1 MTNPMYPAQPAY
13 GIAPS
18 TPNYGAPAPA
28 PAYGAPAPVYGA
40 PPTQFIPVPAPAP
53 IPQGAQPYAPAPV
66 PAGFDDAKV
75 IGNLDSRMGPGLH
88 KCRIERIKTHVSR
101 KGPVYWILQFTV
113 LESSDLPGDPSHT
126 VHRVGEQVST
136 SYNMNGDYAG
146 EIKTVLAQ
154 LMGGNPAD
162 VKAHHVQWSADPANP
177 FLGTI
182 VEVAGRTR
190 IDPKTGMVR
199 VSKDGDPYVNFKFR
213 VLEPGPAIVAALA
226 AQGK

>member
-1 MTNPMYPAQPAY
+1 MTQYNPPAPPAY
-13 GIAPS
+13 GI
-18 TPNYGAPAPA
+18 PATT
-28 PAYGAPAPVYGA
+28 PAYGAPVANPYA
-40 PPTQFIPVPAPAP
+40 PPPAQFVPVPAPAP
-53 IPQGAQPYAPAPV
+53 IPQGTPAYAPAPV

-75 IGNLDSRMGPGLH
+75 VGGMDERLGPGLH
-88 KCRIERIKTHVSR
+88 KCEIKRIKTHVSR

-113 LESSDLPGDPSHT
+113 LESGDLPGDPSHT
-126 VHRVGEQVST
+126 VHRAGEEVST

-154 LMGGNPAD
+154 LMGGNAAD
-162 VKAHHVQWSADPANP
+162 VKSHHVQWSADPANP

-199 VSKDGDPYVNFKFR
+199 CSKDGDPYVNFKYR
-213 VLEPGPAIVAALA
+213 VLQPGPAIAALA
-226 AQGK
+226 AK